1 MRATIFRS
9 GKKTELIAIQFDCFI
24 EGDDSDRAQGSSDV
38 LLH

>member
-1 MRATIFRS
+1 MQATIFHS

-24 EGDDSDRAQGSSDV
+24 EGDESDRAQGSSDV